1 MKNAKHIVAP
11 KYRELS
17 VAKLWPY
24 IKEVQELSQY
34 FPNLNDGELP
44 EKDYTWTIISTVNPE
59 ATSKFIQDAKK
70 YRGSQD
76 LIGQDQL
83 VEFDPALF
91 KEIEEVAAQ
100 KGITTNFYYFPEIQY
115 SSQRLVLYMLKRGS
129 KLRRSR
135 QPAR

>member
-34 FPNLNDGELP
+34 FLNLNDGELP
-44 EKDYTWTIISTVNPE
+44 ERDYTWTIISTVNPE
-59 ATSKFIQDAKK
+59 ATSKLIQDTRKN
-70 YRGSQD
+70 RGSQD
-76 LIGQDQL
+76 VISQDQL
-83 VEFDPALF
+83 VEVDPALF

-100 KGITTNFYYFPEIQY
+100 KSIAFNFYYLPVNSI
-115 SSQRLVLYMLKRGS
+115 
-129 KLRRSR
+129 
-135 QPAR
+135 